1 MPTTAAPGPSAPVRA
16 SRPKTVAEQ
25 VFCALGPAADAFI
38 AGAAAAGHTRLGPEL
53 AELNTLVA
61 AHGET
66 AVIATLQRAV
76 AFGRWKAADVRSIL
90 AAGTGVPQPHPAGD
104 ALVIDLPTSST
115 RPLTEYTPTP
125 ATKAVSS

>member
-1 MPTTAAPGPSAPVRA
+1 MCLHGCG
-16 SRPKTVAEQ
+16 
-25 VFCALGPAADAFI
+25 CALAVSDRTSEKEYF
-38 AGAAAAGHTRLGPEL
+38 GHNAYYCDP
-53 AELNTLVA
+53 
-61 AHGET
+61 
-66 AVIATLQRAV
+66 
-76 AFGRWKAADVRSIL
+76 ADVRSIL